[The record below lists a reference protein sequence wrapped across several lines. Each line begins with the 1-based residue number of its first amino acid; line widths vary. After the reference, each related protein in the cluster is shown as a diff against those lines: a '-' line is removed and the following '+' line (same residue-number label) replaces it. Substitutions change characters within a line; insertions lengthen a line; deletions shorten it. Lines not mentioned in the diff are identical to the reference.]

1 MNREYL
7 SRMTKFGHMRN
18 EVFDLV
24 KEYQS
29 NNVGLRYDSSLDSIL
44 YGDKRLIE
52 FELGMIAGIK
62 IHDTSKIS
70 KDISSR
76 LVEIGFCIVN

>member
-44 YGDKRLIE
+44 YGNKILME
-52 FELGMIAGIK
+52 FEFGMIAGIK
-62 IHDTSKIS
+62 IHDNSQITQ
-70 KDISSR
+70 DISSR